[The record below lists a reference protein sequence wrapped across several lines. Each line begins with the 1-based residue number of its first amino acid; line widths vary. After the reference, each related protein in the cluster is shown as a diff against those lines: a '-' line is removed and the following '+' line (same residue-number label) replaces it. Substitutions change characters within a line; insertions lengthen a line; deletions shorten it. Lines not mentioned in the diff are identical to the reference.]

1 MPGRR
6 WLPYVLILPS
16 VVFFA
21 LLFVNPL
28 VQALLMAVR
37 DSGGWTLAYLRQM
50 AQDLYFPEAVRNT
63 LALAAV
69 VVPVQLVLA
78 LGLGLLL
85 GALPQGRR
93 DVMLYIWSIP
103 LGISD
108 LAAGIAW
115 LAIFTERGYLNSL
128 LGALGLTEGPRL
140 WLAYHD
146 PLSLFVAVALAEVW
160 RATAIV
166 LVILVSGLQLIPR
179 ELGEAAEVFGA
190 SPWQRLRRVTLPLL
204 RPSLQTA
211 LMLRTVLAFEVFA
224 VVQTLAGRNLPVLA
238 SEAYTWYGSFRN
250 PGVAASYGLVI
261 LGLSVATTLLYLQL
275 LKVRREVRP
284 S

>member
-1 MPGRR
+1 MPRRR
-6 WLPYVLILPS
+6 WLPYLLILPS

-21 LLFVNPL
+21 LFFVNPL
-28 VQALLMAVR
+28 VRAILLAVQ
-37 DSGGWTLAYLRQM
+37 DGGAWTLDRFRQM
-50 AQDLYFPEAVRNT
+50 GQDLYFPEAVRNT
-63 LALAAV
+63 LALTAV

-85 GALPQGRR
+85 GALPRGGR
-93 DVMLYIWSIP
+93 DAFLYIWTIP
-103 LGISD
+103 LGVSD

-115 LAIFTERGYLNSL
+115 LAIFTERGYLNSV
-128 LGALGLTEGPRL
+128 LGALGLMEVPRL
-140 WLAYHD
+140 WLGYHD
-146 PLSLFVAVALAEVW
+146 PVSLFVAVALAEVW

-190 SPWQRLRRVTLPLL
+190 SPWQRVRRVTLPLL
-204 RPSLQTA
+204 RPSIQTA

-261 LGLSVATTLLYLQL
+261 LGLSAATTLLYLQL
-275 LKVRREVRP
+275 LKVRPEARP